1 MEITELNKRKIFKHS
16 HELNVCTN
24 NLSALAL
31 DIFYTIISQIKNEDT
46 EFNLYKV
53 KITDLEE
60 ALNTKEK
67 EERPYQLNR
76 KSLESACEILMNQKV
91 RLTTEDKTEIL
102 QWFNRSVINIKDQTI
117 ELELSSHLKDH
128 LLNLQKYVKGDLTS
142 FLKLKS
148 VYSKK
153 IYTLACQ
160 FKSTGFLIK
169 SVNDLNEI
177 LDTPDSL
184 TNNYS
189 DFKRRVLI
197 QAQEDIN
204 DKTDLKISFSEIKTK
219 KAVTEIKFLI
229 KEKKTKETKIKE
241 KNNVVDSKKQ
251 LIETIDKS
259 EYDLLMSKLN
269 ELKK

>member
-91 RLTTEDKTEIL
+91 RLTTEDKTEI
-102 QWFNRSVINIKDQTI
+102 I
-117 ELELSSHLKDH
+117 
-128 LLNLQKYVKGDLTS
+128 
-142 FLKLKS
+142 
-148 VYSKK
+148 
-153 IYTLACQ
+153 
-160 FKSTGFLIK
+160 
-169 SVNDLNEI
+169 
-177 LDTPDSL
+177 
-184 TNNYS
+184 
-189 DFKRRVLI
+189 
-197 QAQEDIN
+197 
-204 DKTDLKISFSEIKTK
+204 
-219 KAVTEIKFLI
+219 
-229 KEKKTKETKIKE
+229 
-241 KNNVVDSKKQ
+241 
-251 LIETIDKS
+251 
-259 EYDLLMSKLN
+259 
-269 ELKK
+269 

>member
-1 MEITELNKRKIFKHS
+1 MEITELNKRKVFKHS
-16 HELNVCTN
+16 HELNICTN

-31 DIFYTIISQIKNEDT
+31 DIFYTIISQIKKEDK
-46 EFNLYKV
+46 EFNSYKI

-60 ALNTKEK
+60 ALNTKDK
-67 EERPYQLNR
+67 EDRPYQLNR

-91 RLTTEDKTEIL
+91 RLTTEEKTEIF
-102 QWFNRSVINIKDQTI
+102 QWFNRSIVNIKDQTV
-117 ELELSSHLKDH
+117 ELELSPHLKDH

-169 SVNDLNEI
+169 SVDILNEI
-177 LDTPDSL
+177 LDTPESL
-184 TNNYS
+184 SNNYS

-204 DKTDLKISFSEIKTK
+204 EKTDLKISFTEIKTK

-229 KEKKTKETKIKE
+229 KEKKIKE
-241 KNNVVDSKKQ
+241 NYVEKSNNFVDSW
-251 LIETIDKS
+251 LEENS
-259 EYDLLMSKLN
+259 
-269 ELKK
+269 